1 MFPVNLY
8 RSERRGTCVQPQSS
22 CQAVGHLNTQTK
34 VIQRKWITRMLVLLV
49 INGAL
54 RNCCDALAA
63 LISDAASG
71 SASRATRS
79 SSRRAAGLEFIS
91 VLRGPGH

>member
-1 MFPVNLY
+1 
-8 RSERRGTCVQPQSS
+8 
-22 CQAVGHLNTQTK
+22 
-34 VIQRKWITRMLVLLV
+34 MLVLLV

-54 RNCCDALAA
+54 RKCCDGEYLVRSSAYNYRIYLYSLSLALAA

-91 VLRGPGH
+91 VLRGH

>member
-1 MFPVNLY
+1 
-8 RSERRGTCVQPQSS
+8 
-22 CQAVGHLNTQTK
+22 
-34 VIQRKWITRMLVLLV
+34 MLVLLV

-54 RNCCDALAA
+54 RKCCDALAA